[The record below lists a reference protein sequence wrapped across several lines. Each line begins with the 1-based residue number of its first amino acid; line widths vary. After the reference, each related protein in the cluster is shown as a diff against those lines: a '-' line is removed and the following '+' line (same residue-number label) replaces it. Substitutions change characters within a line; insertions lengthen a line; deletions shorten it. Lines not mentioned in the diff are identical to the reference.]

1 MSTGAKI
8 LNKNESKVAVLR
20 WWRNRMGRPLSPLL
34 IHQKLI
40 WMLNNFH
47 KTTSE
52 SWWRTPGTQKGSPF
66 FLKGYRSKYKR
77 QKRDKRVRDGD
88 LSWGESWKT
97 RSLQRA
103 GNPLT
108 RGSVGSFRIL
118 EGNISGRGKKQKKK
132 KPTEYVPN
140 HNSQQRSSPD
150 ARLCHQWARA
160 EQGGVGCMLF
170 PWMASGQSEELT
182 WDSNPNCRIARER
195 IKKEREREN
204 FPMKSSN
211 LRHSHA
217 CSCNKGLSEYQRRTS
232 WLQTGPLPHWRQRSR
247 WAIARAGRQRAILAP
262 EMGSSTKLWAGS

>member
-132 KPTEYVPN
+132 NPQNMHLTATPSGEVAQMLDPPPASRGWTGRRGRY
-140 HNSQQRSSPD
+140 
-150 ARLCHQWARA
+150 HQ
-160 EQGGVGCMLF
+160 
-170 PWMASGQSEELT
+170 S
-182 WDSNPNCRIARER
+182 
-195 IKKEREREN
+195 
-204 FPMKSSN
+204 
-211 LRHSHA
+211 LR
-217 CSCNKGLSEYQRRTS
+217 
-232 WLQTGPLPHWRQRSR
+232 
-247 WAIARAGRQRAILAP
+247 
-262 EMGSSTKLWAGS
+262 

>member
-1 MSTGAKI
+1 METYPG
-8 LNKNESKVAVLR
+8 ESLERQEVYKEQEI
-20 WWRNRMGRPLSPLL
+20 LSPEGL
-34 IHQKLI
+34 
-40 WMLNNFH
+40 
-47 KTTSE
+47 
-52 SWWRTPGTQKGSPF
+52 
-66 FLKGYRSKYKR
+66 
-77 QKRDKRVRDGD
+77 
-88 LSWGESWKT
+88 WGVLESWKAT
-97 RSLQRA
+97 YL
-103 GNPLT
+103 G
-108 RGSVGSFRIL
+108 
-118 EGNISGRGKKQKKK
+118 EGKNKQKN
-132 KPTEYVPN
+132 PTEYVPN

-232 WLQTGPLPHWRQRSR
+232 WLRTGPLPHWRQRSR
-247 WAIARAGRQRAILAP
+247 RAIARAGRQRAILAP